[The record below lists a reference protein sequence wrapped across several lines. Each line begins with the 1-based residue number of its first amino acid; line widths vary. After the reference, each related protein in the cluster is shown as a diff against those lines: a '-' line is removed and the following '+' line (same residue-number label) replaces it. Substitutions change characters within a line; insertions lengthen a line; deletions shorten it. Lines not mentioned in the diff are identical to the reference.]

1 MESVESY
8 HAERIHRPL
17 LLGTY
22 EELRYKHRLVDVAA
36 LSFTRD
42 SPFHPDFRLLWIE
55 GHDLLQDEPIWL
67 PHELVH
73 TDFTLPLPAGSGCF
87 IKSSNGLASGNHVL
101 EAISHG
107 ICEVVERDSLS
118 LWHLHSQE
126 TRNQTRLDL
135 DTVDDPDCRDLLAKF
150 EQAKIAA
157 AAWEVTSDV
166 RLPVFMCVIKERA
179 DNPLRL
185 LYASS
190 GSGCHPDRTIAL
202 LRALTEAAQSRL
214 THISGARDDN
224 FRSDY
229 ERGRSLDLLRSVQA
243 EIETRGRMLRFQ
255 GSRPVKWCKSTSSC

>member
-1 MESVESY
+1 MWV
-8 HAERIHRPL
+8 
-17 LLGTY
+17 
-22 EELRYKHRLVDVAA
+22 
-36 LSFTRD
+36 
-42 SPFHPDFRLLWIE
+42 
-55 GHDLLQDEPIWL
+55 

-73 TDFTLPLPAGSGCF
+73 TDFTLPLPTGSGCF

-118 LWHLHSQE
+118 LWHLHNQE

-150 EQAKIAA
+150 EQAKIAV
-157 AAWEVTSDV
+157 AAWEVTSDI
-166 RLPVFMCVIKERA
+166 RLPVFMCVIKERT
-179 DNPLRL
+179 DNPLRP

-190 GSGCHPDRTIAL
+190 GSGCHPDRAIAL

-224 FRSDY
+224 FRTDY
-229 ERGRSLDLLRSVQA
+229 ERGRSLDLLRRVQA
-243 EIETRGRMLRFQ
+243 EIETRGQMLRF
-255 GSRPVKWCKSTSSC
+255 PDAPTSSAETLDEDVTKELEQLVNAGIERVIVVDLTKPEFGLPVVRVVVPGLEGTNHSPQYAPGARASAVMRQQA